1 MAGGMKKDG
10 RSPSFSCADRSFH
23 CCKIT
28 AEILSGFRII
38 HAGGQ
43 AVFDE
48 AETRMFKP
56 IRIIDLN
63 RQDYAIFGDFSG
75 NGVISRKFHKLLV
88 RHVRGQLHF
97 RVLFFQIVF
106 VKNTA
111 FGGFEGLAL
120 QARLICVPFQ
130 NGFGIVVERLAVGFH
145 LHVRI

>member
-23 CCKIT
+23 CFKTT
-28 AEILSGFRII
+28 AEILPGFRII

-48 AETRMFKP
+48 AETRMFRP

-63 RQDYAIFGDFSG
+63 CQDYAIFGDFSG
-75 NGVISRKFHKLLV
+75 NGVISRKFHKFLV
-88 RHVRGQLHF
+88 RHVLGQLHF
-97 RVLFFQIVF
+97 RVLFFQIFF

-111 FGGFEGLAL
+111 FGGFEGLAM
-120 QARLICVPFQ
+120 QAQFICVPFQ
-130 NGFGIVVERLAVGFH
+130 NGFGIFVERLTVGFH

>member
-48 AETRMFKP
+48 AETKMFKP

-75 NGVISRKFHKLLV
+75 NGVTSRKFHKLLV

-97 RVLFFQIVF
+97 RERQRVYLLVYSVHSFPAFLLFDDSTDEF
-106 VKNTA
+106 V
-111 FGGFEGLAL
+111 
-120 QARLICVPFQ
+120 P
-130 NGFGIVVERLAVGFH
+130 
-145 LHVRI
+145 VRSQKFYWT